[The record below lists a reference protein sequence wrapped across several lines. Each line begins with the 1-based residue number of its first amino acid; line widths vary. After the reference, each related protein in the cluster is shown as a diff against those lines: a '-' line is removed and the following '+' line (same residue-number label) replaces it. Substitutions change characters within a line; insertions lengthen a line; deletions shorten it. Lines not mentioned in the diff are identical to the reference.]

1 MASDGALGPETLLA
15 RLDRMDRLT
24 RAVFL
29 LVRID
34 GLDYPAVA
42 WRLRLSVAE
51 VERRLARAICRLAL

>member
-1 MASDGALGPETLLA
+1 MASDDALDLETLRA
-15 RLDRMDRLT
+15 RLDRLT

-42 WRLRLSVAE
+42 WRLRLSVAD
-51 VERRLARAICRLAL
+51 VERRLVRAICRLDRGP

>member
-1 MASDGALGPETLLA
+1 MASDDALGLETLRA

-34 GLDYPAVA
+34 DLDYPAVA
-42 WRLRLSVAE
+42 WRLAISVKD
-51 VERRLARAICRLAL
+51 VEWRLARAIYKLAS